1 MMKSGYVTIIGRP
14 NTGKST
20 LLNSI
25 LQVKLSAVSP
35 KAQTTRSSIQGIYMD
50 SDSQIIFYDT
60 PGFLKTKNMLEEW
73 MLRDINEAIRS
84 SDIIVFLYDMKNYK
98 EKFEFELSANQRSI
112 AVLNKID
119 RISEQEADLIEKSL
133 RERFEDV
140 ILISALN
147 KTNLE
152 ALIEKIKCYLPYDNM
167 FYPEDILTEKP
178 ERFFVAEFVRQAVF
192 EIYGDEVPYSTGI
205 IVDEFTEKEN
215 RKDYIRVKL
224 LVERDSQKGILI
236 GEKGKAIKEVGMRSR
251 KMIEEFLGRDVFLEI
266 FVKVEKGWKDNK
278 GLLKRM
284 WEQM

>member
-1 MMKSGYVTIIGRP
+1 MKSGYASIIGRP

-20 LLNSI
+20 LLNQ
-25 LQVKLSAVSP
+25 LMQVKLSAVSP

-50 SDSQIIFYDT
+50 NDSQIIFYDT

-73 MLRDINEAIRS
+73 MLRDINESIKN
-84 SDIIVFLYDMKNYK
+84 SDIVIFLYDNKNYK
-98 EKFEFELSANQRSI
+98 EIFEFFLSEKQHPI

-119 RISEQEADLIEKSL
+119 KISSREAEMIKESL
-133 RERFEDV
+133 RESFEDI

-147 KTNLE
+147 KTNLDV
-152 ALIEKIKCYLPYDNM
+152 LIDKIKMFLPSDNL

-205 IVDEFTEKEN
+205 IVDEFIEKEN
-215 RKDYIRVKL
+215 RKDYIRVKI
-224 LVERDSQKGILI
+224 LVERESQKRILV
-236 GEKGKAIKEVGMRSR
+236 GERGKAIKEVGVRSR
-251 KMIEEFLGRDVFLEI
+251 KIIEDFLGRDVFLEI
-266 FVKVEKGWKDNK
+266 FVKVERGWKNNK

>member
-1 MMKSGYVTIIGRP
+1 MKSGYVSIIGKP

-20 LLNSI
+20 LLNQ
-25 LQVKLSAVSP
+25 LLKFKLSAVSH
-35 KAQTTRSSIQGIYMD
+35 KAQTTRASIQGIYMD
-50 SDSQIIFYDT
+50 DDSQIIFYDT

-73 MLRDINEAIRS
+73 MLRDIKESVKSA
-84 SDIIVFLYDMKNYK
+84 DIVLFLFEERNYK
-98 EKFEFELSANQRSI
+98 ERFEINLSPNQHSI

-119 RISEQEADLIEKSL
+119 RISAQEGEIIEKELKES
-133 RERFEDV
+133 FEDV

-147 KTNLE
+147 NMNLDI
-152 ALIEKIKCYLPYDNM
+152 LVNTIKKYLPHDNL
-167 FYPEDILTEKP
+167 FYPEDIITEKP
-178 ERFFVAEFVRQAVF
+178 ERFFVSEFVRQSIF

-205 IVDEFTEKEN
+205 IVDEFTEKPD

-236 GEKGKAIKEVGMRSR
+236 GEKGRALKEVGVRSR
-251 KMIEEFLGRDVFLEI
+251 RMIEEFLGRDVFLEI

-284 WEQM
+284 WEQT

>member
-1 MMKSGYVTIIGRP
+1 MKSGYVSIIGRP

-20 LLNSI
+20 LLNQ
-25 LQVKLSAVSP
+25 LLKFKLSAVSH
-35 KAQTTRSSIQGIYMD
+35 KAQTTRASIQGIYMD
-50 SDSQIIFYDT
+50 DDSQIIFYDT

-73 MLRDINEAIRS
+73 MLRDIKESVKSA
-84 SDIIVFLYDMKNYK
+84 DIVLFLFEERNYK
-98 EKFEFELSANQRSI
+98 ERFEINLSPNQHSI

-119 RISEQEADLIEKSL
+119 RISAQEGEIIEKELKES
-133 RERFEDV
+133 FEDV

-147 KTNLE
+147 NMNLDI
-152 ALIEKIKCYLPYDNM
+152 LVNTIKKYLPHDNL
-167 FYPEDILTEKP
+167 FYPEDIITEKP
-178 ERFFVAEFVRQAVF
+178 ERFFVSEFVRQSIF

-205 IVDEFTEKEN
+205 IVDEFTEKPD

-236 GEKGKAIKEVGMRSR
+236 GEKGRAIKEVGVRSR
-251 KMIEEFLGRDVFLEI
+251 RMIEEFLGRDVFLEI

>member
-1 MMKSGYVTIIGRP
+1 MKSGYVSIIGRP

-20 LLNSI
+20 LLNQ
-25 LQVKLSAVSP
+25 LLKFKLSAVSH
-35 KAQTTRSSIQGIYMD
+35 KAQTTRASIQGIYMD
-50 SDSQIIFYDT
+50 DDSQIIFYDT

-73 MLRDINEAIRS
+73 MLRDIKESVKSA
-84 SDIIVFLYDMKNYK
+84 DIVLFLFEERNYK
-98 EKFEFELSANQRSI
+98 ERFEINLSPNQHSI

-119 RISEQEADLIEKSL
+119 RISAQEGEIIEKELKES
-133 RERFEDV
+133 FEDV

-147 KTNLE
+147 NMNLDI
-152 ALIEKIKCYLPYDNM
+152 LVNTIKKYLPHDNL
-167 FYPEDILTEKP
+167 FYPEDIITEKP
-178 ERFFVAEFVRQAVF
+178 ERFFVSEFVRQSIF

-205 IVDEFTEKEN
+205 IVDEFTEKPD

-236 GEKGKAIKEVGMRSR
+236 GEKGRALKEVGVRSR
-251 KMIEEFLGRDVFLEI
+251 RMIEEFLGRDVFLEI

-284 WEQM
+284 WEQT

>member
-1 MMKSGYVTIIGRP
+1 MMKSGYVSIIGRP

-20 LLNSI
+20 LLNAL
-25 LQVKLSAVSP
+25 LQFKLSAVSP

-50 SDSQIIFYDT
+50 DDSQIIFYDT
-60 PGFLKTKNMLEEW
+60 PGFLKTRNMLDEW
-73 MLRDINEAIRS
+73 MLRDINESIKS
-84 SDIIVFLYDMKNYK
+84 SDIILFLYDMKNYK
-98 EKFEFELSANQRSI
+98 EIFEFHLSQNQHSI
-112 AVLNKID
+112 AVLNKTD
-119 RISEQEADLIEKSL
+119 RISSEEAASIEISL
-133 RERFEDV
+133 KERFENV
-140 ILISALN
+140 VLISALE
-147 KTNLE
+147 KRNLDG
-152 ALIEKIKCYLPYDNM
+152 LIQKIKLYLPHDNL
-167 FYPEDILTEKP
+167 FYPEDIITEKP

-236 GEKGKAIKEVGMRSR
+236 GEKGSAIKEVGVRSR
-251 KMIEEFLGRDVFLEI
+251 KMIEEFLGRSVFLEI